1 MSSGKQRF
9 VERLLKRY
17 NSKRDFPQPILF
29 LHSTTSSITPTI
41 TYMVVPMSNRV
52 LYRVLFRVLFRVLS
66 DSFLFRVLSSW
77 VLLNVLIQ
85 WVLSK
90 FSPCF
95 AVCHVPSVEPTM
107 SGVFHLFS
115 VLNIKIAT
123 DVLIFSVGNSMQLP
137 EIYISS

>member
-29 LHSTTSSITPTI
+29 LISTTSSITPTI
-41 TYMVVPMSNRV
+41 AYMVVPMSNRV

-66 DSFLFRVLSSW
+66 DSSLFRVHSSW

-95 AVCHVPSVEPTM
+95 AVCHVSSVVPTT
-107 SGVFHLFS
+107 SGVFHWFS
-115 VLNIKIAT
+115 VLNIKITT
-123 DVLIFSVGNSMQLP
+123 DVLILSVGNLMQLP
-137 EIYISS
+137 EICISS

>member
-9 VERLLKRY
+9 VERLLKRN

-29 LHSTTSSITPTI
+29 LISTTSSITPTI
-41 TYMVVPMSNRV
+41 AYMVVPMSNRV

-66 DSFLFRVLSSW
+66 DSSLFRVHSSW

-95 AVCHVPSVEPTM
+95 AVCHVSSVVPTT
-107 SGVFHLFS
+107 SGVFHWFS
-115 VLNIKIAT
+115 VLNIKITT
-123 DVLIFSVGNSMQLP
+123 DVLILSVGNLMQLP
-137 EIYISS
+137 EICISS